1 MNRNW
6 GKHSVCSHCDRV
18 GYTERE
24 PASNATR
31 RVSPRTTTGKPDSGK
46 LVSKRDPLHSAA
58 PRRRR
63 RKPDAAEGEILDAA
77 ESFLKEKPFREMT
90 VDDIMGRTGLSRP
103 SFYEYFR
110 DRHHMMIK
118 LADRLGD
125 WTLSAGEQWLSGS
138 DTNHLPDLETGIR
151 NLVAV
156 TRDRGYLLRALY
168 DAAIHDKQVELT
180 YRNLM
185 ARFIDATAARIER
198 GVTNGAMKGLNPH
211 EIATALV
218 LMNERYLLE
227 RMRDQAVDS
236 ATLVNTLFTVWN
248 RVLYG

>member
-1 MNRNW
+1 MRNA
-6 GKHSVCSHCDRV
+6 GS
-18 GYTERE
+18 
-24 PASNATR
+24 
-31 RVSPRTTTGKPDSGK
+31 KPEK
-46 LVSKRDPLHSAA
+46 PA
-58 PRRRR
+58 PRRTDPPHAPSPKRRR

-90 VDDIMGRTGLSRP
+90 VDDIMARTGLSRP

-125 WTLSAGEQWLSGS
+125 WTLSAGNQWLSG
-138 DTNHLPDLETGIR
+138 DDDNCIADLKQGME
-151 NLVAV
+151 NLV
-156 TRDRGYLLRALY
+156 RLLRERGYLLRALY
-168 DAAIHDKQVELT
+168 DAGIHDKQVEST

-185 ARFIDATAARIER
+185 SRFIDATAARIKRGIER
-198 GVTNGAMKGLNPH
+198 GAIRPTASAH

-227 RMRDQAVDS
+227 RMRDDQVDS
-236 ATLVNTLFTVWN
+236 AALADTLATVWQ

>member
-1 MNRNW
+1 MP
-6 GKHSVCSHCDRV
+6 KHS
-18 GYTERE
+18 E
-24 PASNATR
+24 PIEAGS
-31 RVSPRTTTGKPDSGK
+31 
-46 LVSKRDPLHSAA
+46 SK
-58 PRRRR
+58 RRR

-77 ESFLKEKPFREMT
+77 ESFLREKPFREMT
-90 VDDIMGRTGLSRP
+90 VDDIMARTGLSRP

-118 LADRLGD
+118 LADRLGE
-125 WTLSAGEQWLSGS
+125 WTLSAGNQWLSGDD
-138 DTNHLPDLETGIR
+138 DTSIADLKLGMG

-156 TRDRGYLLRALY
+156 YRERGYLLRALY

-185 ARFIDATAARIER
+185 SRFIDATAARITR
-198 GVTNGAMKGLNPH
+198 GIDRGTIRPINPQ

-227 RMRDQAVDS
+227 RLRDLPADS
-236 ATLVNTLFTVWN
+236 SVVADTLFTVWQ